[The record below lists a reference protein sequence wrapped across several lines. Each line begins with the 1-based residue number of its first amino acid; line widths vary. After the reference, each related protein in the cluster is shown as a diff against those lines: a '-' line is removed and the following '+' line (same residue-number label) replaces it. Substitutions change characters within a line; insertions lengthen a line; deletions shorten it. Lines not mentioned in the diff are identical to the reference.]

1 MIFVNN
7 TFTLAFRP
15 KWTATEARWLAVQRS
30 VSHMKTPKEWPRPNN
45 AFSNVGSLKTSELLL
60 LAGNSSTFHTKLGI
74 DQILI

>member
-7 TFTLAFRP
+7 TFTLSFRP

-60 LAGNSSTFHTKLGI
+60 LAGNSSTFHTKLG
-74 DQILI
+74 